1 MPADLRRAHVLDT
14 IRARGEATV
23 VELARD
29 NGVST
34 MTAHRD
40 LEALARDG
48 LIERVRGGA
57 RALATR
63 HPTAW
68 DQRVREARAGK
79 EAIARLAAT
88 KIPPGAMIFLD
99 ASSTALALAHQL
111 AKDPPYDL
119 TLVTNSPSIIAEV
132 RADPLHLVVCPG
144 ELDQHIRAITGRW
157 TVEFLRELRFDLAVF
172 SAAGITLE
180 SGLTTSRSALA
191 DVCNVA
197 RESARAAL
205 ALLDATKFGRASLVT
220 IARADEPDTVITD
233 GTLDSGVAAH
243 YRDAGVPLELAA

>member
-1 MPADLRRAHVLDT
+1 MLDT

-29 NGVST
+29 HGVST

-40 LEALARDG
+40 LEALAKDG

-57 RALATR
+57 RALDPRPVR

-68 DQRVREARAGK
+68 DQRVMEARAGK
-79 EAIARLAAT
+79 EAIARVAAT
-88 KIPPGAMIFLD
+88 KIPPGAMVFLD

-111 AKDPPYDL
+111 AKDPPYEL
-119 TLVTNSPSIIAEV
+119 TLVTNSPSIIAEI
-132 RADPLHLVVCPG
+132 RADALHLVVCPG
-144 ELDQHIRAITGRW
+144 ELDQHLRAITGRW

-180 SGLTTSRSALA
+180 SGLTTARSALA
-191 DVCNVA
+191 DVCNAA

-205 ALLDATKFGRASLVT
+205 ALLDATKFGRAALVT
-220 IARADEPDTVITD
+220 IARADEPDVVLAD
-233 GTLDSGVAAH
+233 DALHGEVVARYRAGGVA
-243 YRDAGVPLELAA
+243 LELAG

>member
-1 MPADLRRAHVLDT
+1 MLDT
-14 IRARGEATV
+14 IRKRGEATV

-29 NGVST
+29 NAVST

-57 RALATR
+57 RALDTTR

-68 DQRVREARAGK
+68 DQRVMEARAGK
-79 EAIARLAAT
+79 EAIARSAAL

-99 ASSTALALAHQL
+99 ASSTALALAHRL

-132 RADPLHLVVCPG
+132 RADPLHLVICPG

-157 TVEFLRELRFDLAVF
+157 TVEFLRELRFDIACF
-172 SAAGITLE
+172 SVAGITVE
-180 SGLTTSRSALA
+180 NGLTTARSTLA
-191 DVCNVA
+191 DVCNAA
-197 RESARAAL
+197 RESANATIAL
-205 ALLDATKFGRASLVT
+205 IDASKFGRASLVT
-220 IARADEPDTVITD
+220 IARADEPDTVLTD
-233 GTLDSGVAAH
+233 DSLDGETAARYRAAGVA
-243 YRDAGVPLELAA
+243 LELSA